1 MIIEAFKNHK
11 MDWNIWFIIYSS
23 QPNFANLRAVF
34 ENQVASILYIDSADG
49 TPFQNM
55 AKGLKLSF

>member
-1 MIIEAFKNHK
+1 

-23 QPNFANLRAVF
+23 QHNFANLRAVF

-55 AKGLKLSF
+55 AKGLKL